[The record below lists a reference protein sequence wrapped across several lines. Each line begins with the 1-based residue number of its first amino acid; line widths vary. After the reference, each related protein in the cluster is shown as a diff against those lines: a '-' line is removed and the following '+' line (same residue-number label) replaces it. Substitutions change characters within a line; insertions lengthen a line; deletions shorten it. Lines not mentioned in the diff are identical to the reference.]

1 MHGCV
6 PLDVYR
12 IITNHMPPTN
22 LAPFERILKKFLP
35 HAHLLHAE
43 PLTGGVSAQVTVL
56 EITQASGETSKLV
69 VRQHGPHDLESNP
82 HIARDE
88 YKLLQLLNTAGIPA
102 AKPYFVD
109 ESAEIFPTPYIVV
122 EYVEGQPEFAPN
134 DLSSFIRQFAAYLA
148 RLHQMDIQSL
158 DLSFLPDRTA
168 IQTQRIQDRPAQL
181 DASIDE
187 GRIRDTLEQ
196 IWPPAPHNPTVLLH
210 GDFWPGNA
218 IWRDGQLVAMIDWED
233 ACLGDPLWDLAVS
246 RLDILWAFGMDAML
260 DYSHHYL
267 QLNPI
272 DITHLPYWDL
282 CVALRPANQISSWAP
297 DDPAKRRMR
306 ERHHRFVA
314 QAFDRLNKADSTL
327 SH

>member
-1 MHGCV
+1 
-6 PLDVYR
+6 
-12 IITNHMPPTN
+12 MPPTN
-22 LAPFERILKKFLP
+22 RAPFDRILKKFLP
-35 HAHLLHAE
+35 DAHLLHAE

-56 EITQASGETSKLV
+56 KIRNANGDISKLV
-69 VRQHGPHDLESNP
+69 VRQHGPRDLESNP
-82 HIARDE
+82 HIAQDE
-88 YKLLQLLNTAGIPA
+88 FKLLQLLSTAGIPA

-122 EYVEGQPEFAPN
+122 EYVEGQPDFAPV
-134 DLSSFIRQFAAYLA
+134 DRSSFIRQLAAYLA

-168 IQTQRIQDRPAQL
+168 IQTQRIHHRPDQH

-187 GRIRDTLEQ
+187 GRIRDTLEKL
-196 IWPPAPHNPTVLLH
+196 WPPAQHNPTVLLH

-218 IWRDGQLVAMIDWED
+218 IWREGQLVAMIDWED

-260 DYSHHYL
+260 DYTRHYL
-267 QLNPI
+267 LLNPI
-272 DITHLPYWDL
+272 DMTNLPYWDL

-297 DDPAKRRMR
+297 DDAAKQRMR
-306 ERHHRFVA
+306 ERHHLFVA
-314 QAFDRLNKADSTL
+314 QAYEHLESLGSASDL
-327 SH
+327 